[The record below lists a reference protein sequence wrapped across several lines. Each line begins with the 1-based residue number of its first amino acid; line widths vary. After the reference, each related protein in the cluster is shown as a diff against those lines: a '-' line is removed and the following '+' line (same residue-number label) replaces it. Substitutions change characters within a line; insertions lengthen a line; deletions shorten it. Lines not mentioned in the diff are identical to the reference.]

1 MSSLDRESS
10 RLKRAARRLR
20 KKGYSA
26 EAGKMMMASETARLN
41 EPSTM
46 TPMYRAQ
53 QSQARDLV
61 SYAQTIATDP
71 TFDYEKDIKPLR
83 QAFFGGLATSGLP
96 ANQQDMLNSR
106 YAAEFDSIEDRAVK
120 DRSAL
125 QSIRNSDLAFQSA
138 QLQLAETKNKIKRER
153 EAEEMMPDMAS
164 RLDNILSSNQTAANK
179 YQEAASFINS
189 NPNFFTSTAGS
200 KLANNALSSIP
211 QRSQLQAREDA
222 LDPTVRLAVDA
233 ALRANSVSGMEKIIQ
248 DYKIPSG
255 LGESLMASVKDSV
268 DARRD
273 EQNVLYKRNVYDT
286 FSSVRKEANNVV
298 EDTKATVAKVDQVSQ
313 RIGNILNILNTSSEA
328 HTRLAERVAAEVQ
341 SAESSSSKTGSKLQ
355 EMAVQKASN
364 ELKALLSAA
373 VIEVNNIM
381 LMSLKGDTPFA
392 ASAGQRRVVNPSGKR
407 PGIDRISQIAKPQ

>member
-26 EAGKMMMASETARLN
+26 EAGKMMMAAETARLN

-53 QSQARDLV
+53 QNQARDLV

-120 DRSAL
+120 DRSAM
-125 QSIRNSDLAFQSA
+125 QSIRNSDLAFQNA
-138 QLQLAETKNKIKRER
+138 QLQLAEAKNKIKRER

-211 QRSQLQAREDA
+211 QTSQLQAREDA

-233 ALRANSVSGMEKIIQ
+233 ALNSNSVSGMEKIIQ
-248 DYKIPSG
+248 DHKLPADVAD
-255 LGESLMASVKDSV
+255 SLIASVKDRV
-268 DARRD
+268 ATVKG
-273 EQNVLYKRNVYDT
+273 EQNKAYQRAIYDT
-286 FSSVRKEANNVV
+286 FSAVRKEANSVV
-298 EDTKATVAKVDQVSQ
+298 EDTSATVAKVNQVQ
-313 RIGNILNILNTSSEA
+313 QQLGDVLNTLGASSESYNKLKQA
-328 HTRLAERVAAEVQ
+328 VDAEIAAAGA
-341 SAESSSSKTGSKLQ
+341 STSKTGSTLR
-355 EMAVQKASN
+355 ELAVEKASN

-381 LMSLKGDTPFA
+381 LKSLQTGTSLSSGGRSREID
-392 ASAGQRRVVNPSGKR
+392 PSRKR
-407 PGIDRISQIAKPQ
+407 PGIDIISQIAKPQ